1 MGLFAET
8 PKTKGGSNDNNLKSN
23 KTATV
28 LIELFLKSGEKIILT
43 VTLSS
48 GNCYFFT
55 VDIICCL
62 WQCVQI
68 LTEPHHPSAVW
79 FH

>member
-8 PKTKGGSNDNNLKSN
+8 PKTKGGSNDNNLKIN

-28 LIELFLKSGEKIILT
+28 LIELYLKSGEKIILT

-48 GNCYFFT
+48 ANCHFFY
-55 VDIICCL
+55 
-62 WQCVQI
+62 
-68 LTEPHHPSAVW
+68 S
-79 FH
+79 